1 MSNYTLEE
9 FKALGKEETLAM
21 IARFYESMDLLTLK
35 AVMIVSLPPG
45 FWKAEAEVV
54 PDESKEDE
62 SKEDEMIQVAQ
73 EVVDEIVSDVVEQIA
88 ENLEPEKQYIHPPR
102 MRDAE
107 HFWPY
112 MRCKNIAK
120 ELWRFRVPYNSLPK
134 LPRSHYDLLNHLAN
148 ELSMPLDTLIKTD
161 PLEYFAKDRN
171 IIRCIRGKYSKI

>member
-1 MSNYTLEE
+1 MSNYTLDE
-9 FKALGKEETLAM
+9 FKTLGKEETLQM

-35 AVMIVSLPPG
+35 AVMIASLPPK
-45 FWKAEAEVV
+45 FWKAEAEVT
-54 PDESKEDE
+54 PGE

-73 EVVDEIVSDVVEQIA
+73 EVIDEIVSVVIEQVA
-88 ENLEPEKQYIHPPR
+88 DNVEPEKQYIHPPR

-107 HFWPY
+107 RFWPY

-120 ELWRFRVPYNSLPK
+120 ELWRFRVPYNSAPK

-171 IIRCIRGKYSKI
+171 IIHCIRGKYKMCYY

>member
-9 FKALGKEETLAM
+9 FKALGKEETLDM

-45 FWKAEAEVV
+45 FWKAEVTR
-54 PDESKEDE
+54 DESKEDE
-62 SKEDEMIQVAQ
+62 SKEDEMIKVAQ
-73 EVVDEIVSDVVEQIA
+73 EVIDEIVSVVVE
-88 ENLEPEKQYIHPPR
+88 PERQYIHPPR

-107 HFWPY
+107 RFWPY

-148 ELSMPLDTLIKTD
+148 ELSMSLETLIKTD
-161 PLEYFAKDRN
+161 PLEYFAKDKN
-171 IIRCIRGKYSKI
+171 IIHCIRGKYKMCKY